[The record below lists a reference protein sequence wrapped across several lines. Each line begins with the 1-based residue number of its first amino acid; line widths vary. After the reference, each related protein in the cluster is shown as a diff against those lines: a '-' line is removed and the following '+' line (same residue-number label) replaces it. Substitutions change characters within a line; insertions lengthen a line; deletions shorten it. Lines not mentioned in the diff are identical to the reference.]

1 MNRRTSDNASIM
13 LTSELPKSSRVS
25 GRACFNLPQS
35 SQEIVP
41 DTFSFIYPDGSSRPI
56 NPGPNGQW
64 NDDEY
69 FARKRSEEAQ
79 RRLFESRSSFEPPQT
94 QGPTTFYGPGGK
106 MTLCYPGFNNTMY
119 CN

>member
-1 MNRRTSDNASIM
+1 MSKTLITVGLLAALSTSAFAWDDDRDAYGSRRGGYNGT
-13 LTSELPKSSRVS
+13 
-25 GRACFNLPQS
+25 
-35 SQEIVP
+35 
-41 DTFSFIYPDGSSRPI
+41 YPDGSSRPI

-69 FARKRSEEAQ
+69 FARKRGEEAQ

>member
-1 MNRRTSDNASIM
+1 M

-25 GRACFNLPQS
+25 GRACFNLPHQ
-35 SQEIVP
+35 VRKLFLTP
-41 DTFSFIYPDGSSRPI
+41 FSF
-56 NPGPNGQW
+56 
-64 NDDEY
+64 
-69 FARKRSEEAQ
+69 
-79 RRLFESRSSFEPPQT
+79 RLFESRSSFEPPQT